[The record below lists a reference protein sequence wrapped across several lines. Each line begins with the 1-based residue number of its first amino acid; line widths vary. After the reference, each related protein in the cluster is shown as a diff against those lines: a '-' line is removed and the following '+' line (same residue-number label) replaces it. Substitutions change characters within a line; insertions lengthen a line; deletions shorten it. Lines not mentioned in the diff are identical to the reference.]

1 MFRKLATT
9 LQIICSKDYA
19 TMAPELYSS
28 DSVRTAAER
37 TKLALKKYLKAMQT
51 EHNSGSYSTTGKV
64 IHANKKK
71 LIQFYIVLKQT
82 EKTKQT
88 YDG

>member
-51 EHNSGSYSTTGKV
+51 EHNSGSYSTTGKSYTCQQ
-64 IHANKKK
+64 KK